1 MKTTYTTAAL
11 AVALAAGTAAQG
23 VTLTFDSLVG
33 TNSASALGPNMTGD
47 GQYIAYTEAGYI
59 VTLNTTNLPANTSGA
74 HIGDGGS
81 GGSFGWLGGSHNP
94 GAFVT
99 LTKVGGGAFNFLT
112 FDYVSS
118 WDPLSIAGSNGDTL
132 VRPGDNY
139 QPGAVANFY
148 NVTSVSFTST
158 NFTYIELDNI
168 TVTDIG
174 TAAVPEPATWAMML
188 VGLGMVG
195 AAVRR
200 RQKVAVS
207 FG

>member
-1 MKTTYTTAAL
+1 MKTSHTV
-11 AVALAAGTAAQG
+11 VALAMMLTAGTATQA
-23 VTLTFDSLVG
+23 VTLTFTDLTG
-33 TNSASALGPNMTGD
+33 TYTASRLSADMTGD
-47 GQYIAYTEAGYI
+47 GQFIAYTEAGYI
-59 VTLNTTNLPANTSGA
+59 LTLNTTNVSTSTSGA
-74 HIGDGGS
+74 HINDS
-81 GGSFGWLGGSHNP
+81 SHDSFGWLSGFHNP

-139 QPGAVANFY
+139 QPGAVADFY
-148 NVTSVSFTST
+148 NVTSVSFTSA

-200 RQKVAVS
+200 RQKVAVN